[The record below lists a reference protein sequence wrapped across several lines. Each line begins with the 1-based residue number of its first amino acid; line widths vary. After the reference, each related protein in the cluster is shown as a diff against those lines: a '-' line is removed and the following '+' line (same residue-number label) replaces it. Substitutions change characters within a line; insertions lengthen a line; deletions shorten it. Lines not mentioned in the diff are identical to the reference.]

1 MLRNMGLGIA
11 AATAAVAASSA
22 SAGFSADYLGYG
34 NFETHGVGFSTALSW
49 DSSASVTMFNLKLAE
64 HKWNL
69 GGTTVYTWCAQ
80 LYQGVT
86 SGYVYSFETVALEM
100 APQTPP
106 APGPMGAA
114 KAALLRDAM
123 SRFLAADGRVSS
135 TVGSSPASS
144 AAFCALA
151 WEIIHENL
159 ATQDVDV
166 ARARLSLQ
174 SGAFRAALSGE
185 AAVIYNSM
193 VSALGQ
199 GGYQSAQAEG
209 WNSPTAQDQFRLVP
223 SPGALALLGLAG
235 LAARRRR

>member
-1 MLRNMGLGIA
+1 MNHNIRTGIVA
-11 AATAAVAASSA
+11 AAVLSAGSIA
-22 SAGFSADYLGYG
+22 SANFTANYLGYG
-34 NFETHGVGFSTALSW
+34 NFETHGVGYSTALSW
-49 DSSASVTMFNLKLAE
+49 DSSASVTLFNLKLAE
-64 HKWNL
+64 HRWNL

-86 SGYVYSFETVALEM
+86 SGFAYNFETVELEM

-114 KAALLRDAM
+114 KGALLRDAM
-123 SRFLAADGRVSS
+123 ARFLDSDGRVSA

-159 ATQDVDV
+159 GTQDVDV
-166 ARARLSLQ
+166 ARSRLSLTT
-174 SGAFRAALSGE
+174 GAFRSALSGE
-185 AAVIYNSM
+185 AAVIYGNM
-193 VSALGQ
+193 VASLGQ
-199 GGYQSAQAEG
+199 GGYLWADAEG

-223 SPGALALLGLAG
+223 SPGSLALLGLAG
-235 LAARRRR
+235 FVIRRRR

>member
-34 NFETHGVGFSTALSW
+34 NFETHGVGYSTALSW

-123 SRFLAADGRVSS
+123 SRFLAADGRVAS

-185 AAVIYNSM
+185 AAVIFNSM

-199 GGYQSAQAEG
+199 GGYQSVQAEG
-209 WNSPTAQDQFRLVP
+209 WNSPTAQDLVP
-223 SPGALALLGLAG
+223 TPGAFALLGLAG